1 LHVCVDL
8 QDIRKCLTDIRGQL
22 ELGLKRVDVAFQML
36 EQKKRMGC
44 EEKTGEMGFGER
56 SSRFKQKMGR
66 ESNNEIVGWSKTKK
80 KNFRRYY
87 KTQ

>member
-1 LHVCVDL
+1 
-8 QDIRKCLTDIRGQL
+8 
-22 ELGLKRVDVAFQML
+22 
-36 EQKKRMGC
+36 MGC

-56 SSRFKQKMGR
+56 SSRVKQKMGC